1 MVEIRL
7 LRTPDELLAS
17 QQVFRAAMVGLPG
30 LPVTREVVTT
40 LREPGLTYGAYDEST
55 LVGTTDAGIGTLTLP
70 GGAAVSHLAVTHVGV
85 LPTHTRR
92 GIVSALLRR
101 QLRDA
106 RDAGHVV
113 ATLRASEAVI
123 YGRYGYGVATSSL
136 RAEVITARA
145 RLRDGVTISGTT
157 RLIDRD
163 GALDRQAAIVDEN
176 PSARPGFVS
185 RLPIWWAAHRLREND
200 EPVWIAVHST
210 DGRDD
215 GYVRYRPADPSQ
227 WWSGADRRVV
237 VDDLH
242 APTDA
247 VFADLLRFLLRLD
260 LVDRITFPALPVDT
274 VLPLL
279 VHDRRSVRLQSTS
292 DETWL
297 RILDVD
303 AALAARTYGAGPSVT
318 ITVDDDDLPENA
330 GTVEVGPD
338 GVHRVDGP
346 GALRVHVRD
355 LAAVLLGGTSWRSL
369 AVAGLVTGDAAATA
383 AADTLFATE
392 LAPFAGVGF

>member
-1 MVEIRL
+1 MVEIRVL
-7 LRTPDELLAS
+7 HTPDELLAS
-17 QQVFRAAMVGLPG
+17 QQVFRAAMVGLPS
-30 LPVTREVVTT
+30 LPVTRDVVST
-40 LREPGLTYGAYDEST
+40 LREPGLTYGAYDGST
-55 LVGTTDAGIGTLTLP
+55 LVGTTDGGVGTLTLP

-123 YGRYGYGVATSSL
+123 YGRYGYGVATSSV

-145 RLRDGVTISGTT
+145 RLRDGVATSGTT
-157 RLIDRD
+157 RLVDRE
-163 GALDRQAAIVDEN
+163 GALDRQAAILDEN

-185 RLPIWWAAHRLREND
+185 RLSIWWAAHRLRED
-200 EPVWIAVHST
+200 DKPVWVAVHST

-215 GYVRYRPADPSQ
+215 GYVRYRPTDPSQ

-237 VDDLH
+237 VEDLH

-247 VFADLLRFLLRLD
+247 VLADLLRFLLRLD
-260 LVDRITFPALPVDT
+260 LVDRITFPTLPVDT

-279 VHDRRSVRLQSTS
+279 VHDRRAVRLQSTS

-297 RILDVD
+297 RILDVH
-303 AALAARTYGAGPSVT
+303 AALTARNYGSGSPVT
-318 ITVDDDDLPENA
+318 VTVDDDELPENA
-330 GTVEVGPD
+330 GTVEVGRD
-338 GVHRVDGP
+338 GVRRVDGP
-346 GALRVHVRD
+346 GAVRVHVRE
-355 LAAVLLGGTSWRSL
+355 LAAVLLGGTSCRAL
-369 AVAGLVTGDAAATA
+369 ATAGLVTGDADALA
-383 AADTLFATE
+383 AADALFATDR
-392 LAPFAGVGF
+392 APFAGVGF